1 MRGIAK
7 EVEDVK
13 GKQRVAYGGLIV
25 LLIVIAVLL
34 YLIQEKE
41 GPVPPV
47 TDPPTLTPTVTQT
60 ASQTPTATS
69 TATDTATP
77 TCTPTPTYTQTATGT
92 PTQTPTAT
100 STPSPPVEPEL
111 PETGGRGVG
120 PGTLVILGVL
130 LCLGGWAL
138 AARGRHR

>member
-1 MRGIAK
+1 M
-7 EVEDVK
+7 K
-13 GKQRVAYGGLIV
+13 GKQRIVYLALVVVLIS
-25 LLIVIAVLL
+25 IAVLL
-34 YLIQEKE
+34 YAIQEKE

-60 ASQTPTATS
+60 ASQTPTAT
-69 TATDTATP
+69 DTATP

-92 PTQTPTAT
+92 PTHTPTAT

>member
-1 MRGIAK
+1 M
-7 EVEDVK
+7 K
-13 GKQRVAYGGLIV
+13 GKQRIVYIALVVVLIS
-25 LLIVIAVLL
+25 IAVLL
-34 YLIQEKE
+34 YAIQEKE
-41 GPVPPV
+41 GPV
-47 TDPPTLTPTVTQT
+47 TDPPTLTPTATQT
-60 ASQTPTATS
+60 ASQTP

-100 STPSPPVEPEL
+100 STPSPAVEPEL

-130 LCLGGWAL
+130 LVLGGWAL